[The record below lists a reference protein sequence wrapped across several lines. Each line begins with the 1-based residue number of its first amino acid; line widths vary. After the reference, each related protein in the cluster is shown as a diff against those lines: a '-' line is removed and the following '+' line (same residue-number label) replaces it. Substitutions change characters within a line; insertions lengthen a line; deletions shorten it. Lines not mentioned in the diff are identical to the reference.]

1 MFLGCPELAW
11 RRKMASHFSY
21 LTLRQS
27 STNPKNID
35 ARFSQSLMR
44 TNGGASIATTY
55 TMAKLADN
63 KTAWER
69 HWRVLLLR
77 HPRYA
82 RPVAA
87 ILADNKTAWE
97 RHWRVLLFATRAT
110 RDLWRQN
117 LPITKLRFVILE
129 RM

>member
-35 ARFSQSLMR
+35 ARFSKSLMR
-44 TNGGASIATTY
+44 INVGASIATSY
-55 TMAKLADN
+55 PMAKLADN
-63 KTAWER
+63 KTAR
-69 HWRVLLLR
+69 DCHWRVLR
-77 HPRYA
+77 
-82 RPVAA
+82 
-87 ILADNKTAWE
+87 
-97 RHWRVLLFATRAT
+97 FATRVT

-117 LPITKLRFVILE
+117 LPITKLRFVIPNLV
-129 RM
+129 